1 MLSRFEIGKGL
12 SPIGSAGPAS
22 SWLLSVTGLPPV
34 ICSQCHEVNP
44 LPLGAGDALSPS
56 LQPNMSAA
64 EAEAE
69 QDFNLEFWSKQ
80 DREFLATEMVKRR
93 ISKTDTRHEG
103 WRQICAG
110 LDLGEDARQPYCPR
124 FLRMC
129 NALADAVGGLDDE
142 DFEQLMRVAVKP
154 SEAAGEAPR
163 KRLKHAD
170 EKDAEACLPTRQ
182 KFIIRLPMSPS
193 AANSRKLAS
202 ASSGF
207 TPTFGP
213 QPVGSPRSIH
223 PV

>member
-1 MLSRFEIGKGL
+1 
-12 SPIGSAGPAS
+12 
-22 SWLLSVTGLPPV
+22 
-34 ICSQCHEVNP
+34 
-44 LPLGAGDALSPS
+44 
-56 LQPNMSAA
+56 MSAA

-80 DREFLATEMVKRR
+80 DREFLATEMVKRS

-142 DFEQLMRVAVKP
+142 DFEGLMSVAVKP

-193 AANSRKLAS
+193 AAGNSRKLAS
-202 ASSGF
+202 TSTGF

-213 QPVGSPRSIH
+213 QPVGSPRSLH

>member
-1 MLSRFEIGKGL
+1 
-12 SPIGSAGPAS
+12 
-22 SWLLSVTGLPPV
+22 
-34 ICSQCHEVNP
+34 
-44 LPLGAGDALSPS
+44 
-56 LQPNMSAA
+56 
-64 EAEAE
+64 
-69 QDFNLEFWSKQ
+69 
-80 DREFLATEMVKRR
+80 
-93 ISKTDTRHEG
+93 
-103 WRQICAG
+103 
-110 LDLGEDARQPYCPR
+110 
-124 FLRMC
+124 MC
-129 NALADAVGGLDDE
+129 DALADAVGGLDDE
-142 DFEQLMRVAVKP
+142 DFERLMSVAAKP